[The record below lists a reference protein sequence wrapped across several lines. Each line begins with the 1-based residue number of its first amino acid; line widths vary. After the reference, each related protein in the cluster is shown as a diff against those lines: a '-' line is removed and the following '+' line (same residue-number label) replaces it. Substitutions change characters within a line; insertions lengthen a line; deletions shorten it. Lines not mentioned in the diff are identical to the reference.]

1 MGKIQYLLGQRGL
14 TILDSVYTEKVDLTV
29 LIPKEEE
36 SKLIAEITEATNGQT
51 GIARTGEC
59 WFANVDGEMVVFEY
73 DTKKLPVE
81 AAFLSYENSGSIS
94 PKEPSFLL

>member
-1 MGKIQYLLGQRGL
+1 M
-14 TILDSVYTEKVDLTV
+14 DSVYTEKVDLTV

-59 WFANVDGEMVVFEY
+59 WFANVDGEMVVFE
-73 DTKKLPVE
+73 
-81 AAFLSYENSGSIS
+81 
-94 PKEPSFLL
+94 